1 MQSDGYKDTA
11 SHNSSHFIWITQDI
25 APMIKPEANPTKK
38 LHNKMIMKGH
48 GDMTSDNHKPPV
60 R

>member
-1 MQSDGYKDTA
+1 MQLDGHKDTA
-11 SHNSSHFIWITQDI
+11 LHNSSHFIWITQDM
-25 APMIKPEANPTKK
+25 APMIKPEGNLTKK
-38 LHNKMIMKGH
+38 LPNNKGH